1 MGSRSVVVIGSG
13 IAGAATFFALA
24 RRGAA
29 VTLVDDGATGQAT
42 AASAGILQP
51 WSSAIDGPFAD
62 LYVRGAAFWPEVL
75 ARLADVGVSR
85 TDHRRSG
92 ALVVNAD
99 PAAVDAAEERVERR
113 RAAEPDVVGRVERIG
128 GHRAREL
135 FPPLAPGLDA
145 LWIEGGARVDGRTVR
160 DALVEAGRRHGG
172 RTVTAHATLVDDGR
186 VRLSGGP
193 GGSGDQE
200 LRTDAV
206 VLAGGVWT
214 NELLAAL
221 GLRIPVAPQ
230 RGQITHL
237 TIPGVDTT
245 HWPSVHPLSHHYLV
259 AFDGS
264 RVAVGATRETGSGFD
279 ARVTAGGQLQV
290 LRDAL
295 SIAPGLADATV
306 VETRVGLRPLADD
319 TMPIVGTVPGHDRLF
334 VATGYG
340 AAGLTMGPLL
350 GDALARQVLGEPA
363 AELDALQPAPDP
375 TAVPAGR

>member
-24 RRGAA
+24 RRGVD
-29 VTLVDDGATGQAT
+29 VTLVDDGAVGQAT

-75 ARLADVGVSR
+75 ARLADVGV
-85 TDHRRSG
+85 THTGHRRSG

-99 PAAVDAAEERVERR
+99 PSAVDAAEERVERR

-128 GHRAREL
+128 GDRAREL
-135 FPPLAPGLDA
+135 FPPLATGLDA
-145 LWIEGGARVDGRTVR
+145 LWIEGGGRVDGRTVR

-172 RTVTAHATLVDDGR
+172 TTVAAHATLVDDGR
-186 VRLSGGP
+186 VRV
-193 GGSGDQE
+193 GD
-200 LRTDAV
+200 RTVDPDAI
-206 VLAGGVWT
+206 VLAGGAWT
-214 NELLAAL
+214 NDLLGAL
-221 GLRIPVAPQ
+221 GLRVPVAPQ

-237 TIPGVDTT
+237 TLPGVDTT

-279 ARVTAGGQLQV
+279 ARVTAAGQLQV

-295 SIAPGLADATV
+295 SIAPGLADATFL
-306 VETRVGLRPLADD
+306 ETRVGLRPLADD
-319 TMPIVGTVPGHDRLF
+319 TMPIVGAVPGHEGLF

-350 GDALARQVLGEPA
+350 GDALARCIVGDPA
-363 AELDALQPAPDP
+363 PELDALHP
-375 TAVPAGR
+375 TTSAATA

>member
-1 MGSRSVVVIGSG
+1 MGSPSVVVIGSG

-24 RRGAA
+24 RRGAS

-51 WSSAIDGPFAD
+51 WSSAIEGPFAD
-62 LYVRGAAFWPEVL
+62 LYVRGAAYWPEVL
-75 ARLADVGVSR
+75 ARLAEVGVTR
-85 TDHRRSG
+85 TGHRRSG

-99 PAAVDAAEERVERR
+99 PAEVDAAEARVERR
-113 RAAEPDVVGRVERIG
+113 RAAGPDVVGRVERIG
-128 GHRAREL
+128 GDRARAL
-135 FPPLAPGLDA
+135 FPPLATGLDA
-145 LWIEGGARVDGRTVR
+145 LWIEGGGRVDGRTVR
-160 DALVEAGRRHGG
+160 DALLDAGERLGGVRRRGRAALLGAGRV
-172 RTVTAHATLVDDGR
+172 TVDGA
-186 VRLSGGP
+186 VL
-193 GGSGDQE
+193 DA
-200 LRTDAV
+200 DAV
-206 VLAGGVWT
+206 VVAGGAWT
-214 NELLAAL
+214 SALLAEV
-221 GLRIPVAPQ
+221 GVRVPVAPQ

-237 TIPGVDTT
+237 ALPGVDTT

-279 ARVTAGGQLQV
+279 ARVTAAGQLQV

-306 VETRVGLRPLADD
+306 LETRVGLRPLADD
-319 TMPIVGTVPGHDRLF
+319 AMPVVGAVPGHAGLF

-350 GDALARQVLGEPA
+350 GDALARRILGEPA
-363 AELDALQPAPDP
+363 PETDMLRPVHD
-375 TAVPAGR
+375 TAF

>member
-24 RRGAA
+24 RRGAE
-29 VTLVDDGATGQAT
+29 VTVVDDGATGQAT

-75 ARLADVGVSR
+75 ARLAEVGVTH

-99 PAAVDAAEERVERR
+99 PAEVDAAEARVERR

-128 GHRAREL
+128 GDRAREL
-135 FPPLAPGLDA
+135 FPPLASGLDA
-145 LWIEGGARVDGRTVR
+145 LWIEGGGRVDGRTVR
-160 DALVEAGRRHGG
+160 DALLDAGERLGGVRRRG
-172 RTVTAHATLVDDGR
+172 RATLEADGR
-186 VRLSGGP
+186 VQVD
-193 GGSGDQE
+193 GDLLE
-200 LRTDAV
+200 VDGV
-206 VLAGGVWT
+206 VVAAGAWT
-214 NELLAAL
+214 NDLLGAL
-221 GLRIPVAPQ
+221 GLRVPVAPQ

-237 TIPGVDTT
+237 ALPGVDTT

-264 RVAVGATRETGSGFD
+264 RIAVGATRETGSGFD
-279 ARVTAGGQLQV
+279 ARVTAAGQLQV
-290 LRDAL
+290 LQDAL

-306 VETRVGLRPLADD
+306 LETRVGLRPLADD
-319 TMPIVGTVPGHDRLF
+319 AMPIVGAVPGNEGLF

-350 GDALARQVLGEPA
+350 GDALARRVLAEPA
-363 AELDALQPAPDP
+363 PELDALQPEREG
-375 TAVPAGR
+375 V

>member
-1 MGSRSVVVIGSG
+1 MGPRSAVVVGSG
-13 IAGAATFFALA
+13 IAGAGTFFALA
-24 RRGAA
+24 RRG
-29 VTLVDDGATGQAT
+29 VDTTLVDDGAIGQAT

-75 ARLADVGVSR
+75 ARLAEVGVTH

-92 ALVVNAD
+92 ALVVNTD
-99 PAAVDAAEERVERR
+99 PSAVDAAEERVERR

-128 GHRAREL
+128 GDRAREL
-135 FPPLAPGLDA
+135 FPPLATGLDA
-145 LWIEGGARVDGRTVR
+145 LWIEGGGRVDGRTVR

-172 RTVTAHATLVDDGR
+172 RTVTGHATLLGDGR
-186 VRLSGGP
+186 VRLTSGP
-193 GGSGDQE
+193 HDDQE
-200 LRTDAV
+200 LVADAV
-206 VLAGGVWT
+206 VLAGGAWT
-214 NELLAAL
+214 NDLLGDL
-221 GLRIPVAPQ
+221 GLRVPVAPQ

-237 TIPGVDTT
+237 TLPGVDTT

-279 ARVTAGGQLQV
+279 PRVTAAGQLQV

-306 VETRVGLRPLADD
+306 LETRVGLRPLADD
-319 TMPIVGTVPGHDRLF
+319 TMPIVGAVPGHERLF

-350 GDALARQVLGEPA
+350 GDALARLVLGERVP
-363 AELDALQPAPDP
+363 ELDLLRP
-375 TAVPAGR
+375 GR

>member
-13 IAGAATFFALA
+13 IAGAATFFALT
-24 RRGAA
+24 RRGAE

-51 WSSAIDGPFAD
+51 WSSAVEGPFAD

-75 ARLADVGVSR
+75 ARLAEVGVTH

-99 PAAVDAAEERVERR
+99 PAEVDAAEARVERR
-113 RAAEPDVVGRVERIG
+113 RAAEPAVVGRVERLG
-128 GHRAREL
+128 GDRAREL
-135 FPPLAPGLDA
+135 FPPLAAGLDA
-145 LWIEGGARVDGRTVR
+145 LWIEGGGRVDGRTVR
-160 DALVEAGRRHGG
+160 DALLDAGERLGGARRSG
-172 RTVTAHATLVDDGR
+172 RAVLEGAGR
-186 VRLSGGP
+186 VRVGG
-193 GGSGDQE
+193 DVLE
-200 LRTDAV
+200 ADAV
-206 VLAGGVWT
+206 VVAAGAWT
-214 NELLAAL
+214 NDLLDAL
-221 GLRIPVAPQ
+221 GLRVPVAPQ

-237 TIPGVDTT
+237 ALPGVDTT

-264 RVAVGATRETGSGFD
+264 RIAVGATRETGSGFD
-279 ARVTAGGQLQV
+279 ARVTAAGQLQV

-306 VETRVGLRPLADD
+306 LETRVGLRPLADD
-319 TMPIVGTVPGHDRLF
+319 AMPIVGAVPGHQGLF

-350 GDALARQVLGEPA
+350 GDALARLVLGDPA
-363 AELDALQPAPDP
+363 PELDALQPER
-375 TAVPAGR
+375 GRG